1 LQGQR
6 LINVLLWQIVAI
18 FTSKMKLNGRKASSR
33 KTRLN
38 TKKGRKLVDVLRR
51 NLIPRYALRN
61 IICWDIFNRDFLEM
75 KRSSGY
81 PLSLPKEL
89 IIEINP
95 SNKNM
100 EQSTYN
106 YITSKNV
113 SYLLN
118 SRRLYFL
125 IATL

>member
-1 LQGQR
+1 
-6 LINVLLWQIVAI
+6 
-18 FTSKMKLNGRKASSR
+18 
-33 KTRLN
+33 
-38 TKKGRKLVDVLRR
+38 
-51 NLIPRYALRN
+51 
-61 IICWDIFNRDFLEM
+61 M